1 MSSTT
6 KDLWRDPA
14 NLITLA
20 GLAVGTIGLYA
31 ALAGQFAGAVL
42 GLLIAFAA
50 DYLDGPVARNTR
62 GRSEKASALGV
73 QLDGMADL
81 VCHSVAPAL
90 LLLCYGKLE
99 PRFLPAAVFF
109 VLAGTVR
116 MARNN
121 VDGMISETHYR
132 GLSSENNVVV
142 LAMVFLVEPWLRGRV
157 FADVFQVAL
166 VITGL
171 LNLSTLPVPKVT
183 GRGYYGVAAWTL
195 ALGAVF
201 VSRLLLG

>member
-1 MSSTT
+1 
-6 KDLWRDPA
+6 
-14 NLITLA
+14 
-20 GLAVGTIGLYA
+20 
-31 ALAGQFAGAVL
+31 
-42 GLLIAFAA
+42 
-50 DYLDGPVARNTR
+50 
-62 GRSEKASALGV
+62 
-73 QLDGMADL
+73 
-81 VCHSVAPAL
+81 
-90 LLLCYGKLE
+90 
-99 PRFLPAAVFF
+99 
-109 VLAGTVR
+109 

-142 LAMVFLVEPWLRGRV
+142 LAMLFLVEPWLRGRV
-157 FADVFQVAL
+157 FADAFQVAL